1 MRTSNPAFRENT
13 FKGAEAVAP
22 AEAMTV
28 GGAAAKTGILTALL
42 AGAAGYVWW
51 SLANGASAPLGG
63 LIMIGMIGGLVV
75 AIMTIFAPR
84 ISPWTGP
91 LYAVLEGVALGAISW
106 IMEARY
112 PGLPMLA
119 VGLTL
124 ATLVG
129 MLALYTTRI
138 IRVNERV
145 RAVLTTA
152 VMGVMLFYVIALV
165 LRLFGIPMPLI
176 HDAGPFGIAFSV
188 IVTGIAAFSLLLDF
202 DAIERGAAMRAPAY
216 FEWYTAFGL
225 IIGLVW
231 LYLELLRLLS
241 KLRR

>member
-1 MRTSNPAFRENT
+1 
-13 FKGAEAVAP
+13 VAP

-28 GGAAAKTGILTALL
+28 GGAAAKTAILAILL
-42 AGAAGYVWW
+42 AGAAGYIWW
-51 SLANGASAPLGG
+51 SLANGSAAPIGT
-63 LIMIGMIGGLVV
+63 LILVGIVGGLVV
-75 AIMTIFAPR
+75 ALATIFVPR
-84 ISPWTGP
+84 ISPWTAP

-106 IMEARY
+106 QMEVTY

-129 MLALYTTRI
+129 MLALYSTRI
-138 IRVNERV
+138 IRVTERV
-145 RAVLTTA
+145 RAVLGAA
-152 VMGVMLFYVIALV
+152 VLGVMLFYVIAFA

-176 HDAGPFGIAFSV
+176 HDAGPFGIGFSV
-188 IVTGIAAFSLLLDF
+188 VVTGIAAFTLLLDF
-202 DAIERGAAMRAPAY
+202 DAIERGAAMRAPRY

-225 IIGLVW
+225 IVGLVW